1 MHRVFLIVGGNLGR
15 REDNLRQTISQI
27 EGTIGTIINK
37 SDVFESDPW
46 GFNHPI
52 PFLNQVLEV
61 ETSLSALCL
70 LDACQQIEKNL
81 GRNRF
86 SETYIARTAD
96 IDVLFFDD
104 FIFTLPPLIVPHRLL
119 HERMFVLE
127 PLAQIAPNLVHPLLG
142 LTITELKQKCEDTT
156 KVWKYAPAVQVLAS

>member
-1 MHRVFLIVGGNLGR
+1 MGR
-15 REDNLRQTISQI
+15 RENNLQQTILQI
-27 EGTIGTIINK
+27 EESVGTIINR

-46 GFNHPI
+46 GFKHPI

-86 SETYIARTAD
+86 SENYTARTAD

-104 FIFTLPPLIVPHRLL
+104 CIFTLPPLIVPHRLL

-127 PLAQIAPNLVHPLLG
+127 PLAQIAPTLVHPLLG
-142 LTITELKQKCEDTT
+142 QTIEELKQKCEDTT
-156 KVWKYAPAVQVLAS
+156 KVWKYSPVVKELVG